1 MTDLVKNLKDKN
13 ESLSEDLIAYVL
25 REILN
30 GIAHLHGKK
39 LLHRDIKGQN
49 VMITQD
55 GRIRLIDFG
64 ELAPYINTLYKIYN
78 LCIIRC
84 TLVYAKSLLSNN
96 A

>member
-1 MTDLVKNLKDKN
+1 MTDIVKNLKDKGD
-13 ESLSEDLIAYVL
+13 SLSEDLIAYIL

-30 GIAHLHGKK
+30 GIAYLHGNK

-64 ELAPYINTLYKIYN
+64 
-78 LCIIRC
+78 IISFERHM
-84 TLVYAKSLLSNN
+84 S
-96 A
+96 